1 VLDIVTAPGSGRKL
15 PWVWQQTNGTFG
27 GSFREFGNHGG
38 AAAASQPRP
47 AYYGQMSMKLK
58 YALLIL
64 TMLTAAAVHGDPL
77 VEGSAEAGQAKSVT
91 CAACH
96 GPGGNS
102 VNPAWPSLAGQ
113 NAPYVLKQLEAF
125 KSGSR
130 TDPLMTAQA
139 MSLSEQDM
147 RDLAV
152 YYASQAAAPKAVA
165 APDTVNK
172 GEALYQGGNA
182 GSNVAACL
190 ACHGPT
196 GRGNPAAA
204 YPMLKGQYAT
214 YTATQ
219 LRNYANGQRKSDGP
233 TRVMRDIAARL
244 EEDDIVAV
252 ASYIQGL
259 K

>member
-1 VLDIVTAPGSGRKL
+1 
-15 PWVWQQTNGTFG
+15 
-27 GSFREFGNHGG
+27 
-38 AAAASQPRP
+38 
-47 AYYGQMSMKLK
+47 MKLK
-58 YALLIL
+58 YLLL
-64 TMLTAAAVHGDPL
+64 TSSMFAVAAANGEPL
-77 VEGSAEAGQAKSVT
+77 VEGSAEAGQARSVT

-96 GPGGNS
+96 GPDGNS
-102 VNPAWPSLAGQ
+102 ANPAWPSIAGQ
-113 NAPYVLKQLEAF
+113 NAPYILKQLEAY

-130 TDPLMTAQA
+130 ADPLMTSQA
-139 MSLSEQDM
+139 MPLSEQEM

-152 YYASQAAAPKAVA
+152 YYAAQVAVPKAVA
-165 APDTVNK
+165 APETINK
-172 GEALYQGGNA
+172 GEALYRGGDAENR
-182 GSNVAACL
+182 VAACL

-204 YPMLKGQYAT
+204 YPMLKGQHAT

-233 TRVMRDIAARL
+233 TRVMREVAARL
-244 EEDDIVAV
+244 NEDDIVAV

>member
-1 VLDIVTAPGSGRKL
+1 
-15 PWVWQQTNGTFG
+15 
-27 GSFREFGNHGG
+27 
-38 AAAASQPRP
+38 
-47 AYYGQMSMKLK
+47 MKLK
-58 YALLIL
+58 YLLL
-64 TMLTAAAVHGDPL
+64 TPSLFVVAVVNGEPL
-77 VEGSAEAGQAKSVT
+77 VEGSAEAGQARSVT

-102 VNPAWPSLAGQ
+102 ANPAWPSIAGQ
-113 NAPYVLKQLEAF
+113 NALYILKQLEAY

-130 TDPLMTAQA
+130 ADPLMTSQA
-139 MSLSEQDM
+139 MPLSEQEM

-152 YYASQAAAPKAVA
+152 YYAGQAAAPKAVA
-165 APDTVNK
+165 APETINK
-172 GEALYQGGNA
+172 GEALYRGGNA
-182 GSNVAACL
+182 ENRVAACL

-204 YPMLKGQYAT
+204 YPMLKGQHAT

-244 EEDDIVAV
+244 DEDDIVAV
-252 ASYIQGL
+252 SSYIQGL

>member
-1 VLDIVTAPGSGRKL
+1 M
-15 PWVWQQTNGTFG
+15 NF
-27 GSFREFGNHGG
+27 
-38 AAAASQPRP
+38 
-47 AYYGQMSMKLK
+47 K
-58 YALLIL
+58 YALLALSIFAAQAV
-64 TMLTAAAVHGDPL
+64 TAEPL
-77 VEGSAEAGQAKSVT
+77 VEGSAEAGKARAVP

-96 GPGGNS
+96 GADGNS
-102 VNPAWPSLAGQ
+102 VNPAWPSIAGQ
-113 NAPYVLKQLEAF
+113 NAPYILKQLQAF

-130 TDPLMTAQA
+130 SDPLMTGQA

-152 YYASQAAAPKAVA
+152 YFSSQAPAPKTVA
-165 APDTVNK
+165 SAETVNK
-172 GEALYQGGNA
+172 GEALYQGGDA
-182 GSNVAACL
+182 EKGVAACL

-233 TRVMRDIAARL
+233 TKVMRDIAANLR
-244 EEDDIVAV
+244 EDDIVAV

>member
-1 VLDIVTAPGSGRKL
+1 MR
-15 PWVWQQTNGTFG
+15 
-27 GSFREFGNHGG
+27 
-38 AAAASQPRP
+38 
-47 AYYGQMSMKLK
+47 LK
-58 YALLIL
+58 HALLTL
-64 TMLTAAAVHGDPL
+64 SVFVAATANADQL
-77 VEGSAEAGQAKSVT
+77 VDGSAEAGQARSAT

-96 GPGGNS
+96 GPDGNS
-102 VNPAWPSLAGQ
+102 VNPTWPSIAGQ
-113 NAPYVLKQLEAF
+113 NAPYILKQLQAF

-139 MSLSEQDM
+139 LPLSEQEM

-152 YYASQAAAPKAVA
+152 YYAGQVAAPKAVA
-165 APDTVNK
+165 APETVNK
-172 GEALYQGGNA
+172 GEALYQGGDAENR
-182 GSNVAACL
+182 VAACL

-204 YPMLKGQYAT
+204 YPMLKGQHAT

-244 EEDDIVAV
+244 EEDDILAV

>member
-1 VLDIVTAPGSGRKL
+1 
-15 PWVWQQTNGTFG
+15 
-27 GSFREFGNHGG
+27 
-38 AAAASQPRP
+38 
-47 AYYGQMSMKLK
+47 MKLK
-58 YALLIL
+58 YALLNL
-64 TMLTAAAVHGDPL
+64 SMLAAAAVHGDPL
-77 VEGSAEAGQAKSVT
+77 VDGSAEAGQARSVT

-102 VNPAWPSLAGQ
+102 LNPAWPSLAGQ
-113 NAPYVLKQLEAF
+113 NAPYILKQLQAF

-130 TDPLMTAQA
+130 SDPLMTAQA
-139 MSLSEQDM
+139 MPLSEQEM
-147 RDLAV
+147 RDLAI
-152 YYASQAAAPKAVA
+152 YYASEAPAARAVS
-165 APDTVNK
+165 APDTVPK
-172 GEALYQGGNA
+172 GEALYRGGDAENDI
-182 GSNVAACL
+182 AACL

-214 YTATQ
+214 YTAVQ

-252 ASYIQGL
+252 ASYMQGL

>member
-1 VLDIVTAPGSGRKL
+1 MR
-15 PWVWQQTNGTFG
+15 
-27 GSFREFGNHGG
+27 
-38 AAAASQPRP
+38 
-47 AYYGQMSMKLK
+47 LK
-58 YALLIL
+58 TALLTLSIL
-64 TMLTAAAVHGDPL
+64 LAATGRSEPL
-77 VEGSAEAGQAKSVT
+77 VEGSAERGQARSVT

-96 GPGGNS
+96 GQDGNS

-113 NAPYVLKQLEAF
+113 NAPYILKQLEAY

-130 TDPLMTAQA
+130 SDPLMTAQA
-139 MSLSEQDM
+139 MPLSEQEM

-152 YYASQAAAPKAVA
+152 YYASQAPAPKAVA
-165 APDTVNK
+165 APESVNK
-172 GEALYQGGNA
+172 GEALYQGGDA
-182 GSNVAACL
+182 GNRVAACL

-204 YPMLKGQYAT
+204 YPMLKGQHAT

-244 EEDDIVAV
+244 EEDDILAV
-252 ASYIQGL
+252 ASYVQGL
-259 K
+259 Q

>member
-1 VLDIVTAPGSGRKL
+1 MR
-15 PWVWQQTNGTFG
+15 
-27 GSFREFGNHGG
+27 
-38 AAAASQPRP
+38 
-47 AYYGQMSMKLK
+47 LK
-58 YALLIL
+58 TALLTL
-64 TMLTAAAVHGDPL
+64 WMTVAVTVHSEPL
-77 VEGSAEAGQAKSVT
+77 VEGSAEAGKARSVT

-96 GPGGNS
+96 GPDGNS
-102 VNPAWPSLAGQ
+102 VNPAWPSIAGQ
-113 NAPYVLKQLEAF
+113 NAPYILKQLQAF

-139 MSLSEQDM
+139 MPLSEQEM

-152 YYASQAAAPKAVA
+152 YYAGQAPAPKAVA
-165 APDTVNK
+165 APESVNK
-172 GEALYQGGNA
+172 GEALYQGGDAENR
-182 GSNVAACL
+182 VAACL

-204 YPMLKGQYAT
+204 YPMLKGQHAT

-244 EEDDIVAV
+244 EEDDILAV
-252 ASYIQGL
+252 ASYVQGL
-259 K
+259 Q

>member
-1 VLDIVTAPGSGRKL
+1 
-15 PWVWQQTNGTFG
+15 
-27 GSFREFGNHGG
+27 
-38 AAAASQPRP
+38 
-47 AYYGQMSMKLK
+47 MKLK
-58 YALLIL
+58 YLLL
-64 TMLTAAAVHGDPL
+64 TSSMFAVAAANGEPL
-77 VEGSAEAGQAKSVT
+77 VEGSAEAGQARSVT

-96 GPGGNS
+96 GPDGNS
-102 VNPAWPSLAGQ
+102 ANPAWPSIAGQ
-113 NAPYVLKQLEAF
+113 NAPYILKQLEAY

-130 TDPLMTAQA
+130 ADPLMTSQA
-139 MSLSEQDM
+139 MPLSEQEM

-152 YYASQAAAPKAVA
+152 YYAAQVAAPKAVA
-165 APDTVNK
+165 APETINK
-172 GEALYQGGNA
+172 GEALYRGGDAENR
-182 GSNVAACL
+182 VAACL

-204 YPMLKGQYAT
+204 YPMLKGQHAT

-233 TRVMRDIAARL
+233 TRVMREVAARL
-244 EEDDIVAV
+244 NESDIVAV

>member
-1 VLDIVTAPGSGRKL
+1 
-15 PWVWQQTNGTFG
+15 
-27 GSFREFGNHGG
+27 
-38 AAAASQPRP
+38 
-47 AYYGQMSMKLK
+47 MKLK
-58 YALLIL
+58 YLLL
-64 TMLTAAAVHGDPL
+64 SWPVFVVASANAEPL
-77 VEGSAEAGQAKSVT
+77 VEGSAEAGQARSVT

-96 GPGGNS
+96 GPDGNS
-102 VNPAWPSLAGQ
+102 VNPVWPSIAGQ
-113 NAPYVLKQLEAF
+113 NARYILKQLEAY
-125 KSGSR
+125 KSGTR
-130 TDPLMTAQA
+130 ADPLMTSQA
-139 MSLSEQDM
+139 IPLSDQEM

-152 YYASQAAAPKAVA
+152 YYSGQTAAPRAVA
-165 APDTVNK
+165 APETVNK
-172 GEALYQGGNA
+172 GETLYRGGDKENR
-182 GSNVAACL
+182 VAACL

-204 YPMLKGQYAT
+204 YPLLKGQHAP